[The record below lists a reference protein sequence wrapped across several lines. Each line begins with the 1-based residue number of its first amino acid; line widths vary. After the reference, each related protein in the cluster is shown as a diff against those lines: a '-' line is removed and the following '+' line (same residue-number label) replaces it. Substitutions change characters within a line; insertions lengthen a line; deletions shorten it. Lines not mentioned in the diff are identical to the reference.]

1 MVLSRR
7 TSILILRFSALLR
20 KADTTNVLST
30 PHRKGTNCTESL
42 RRLVGH
48 GSLRQFNPGLSR
60 WHSVSFHSTPDP
72 YKIGINNN
80 VIINKIFLPTTHTWN
95 DDRERWLLKFIEPP
109 VRFFSATL
117 NFSHII
123 IVSLTLFFMLCDV
136 FPPNRSNIIEIKT

>member
-60 WHSVSFHSTPDP
+60 RHSVSFHSTPDP
-72 YKIGINNN
+72 YKIGINYN
-80 VIINKIFLPTTHTWN
+80 VIINKIFLPTM
-95 DDRERWLLKFIEPP
+95 ERRSRTLAFK
-109 VRFFSATL
+109 VYRTACRFFSVTL